1 MHRSLGTHISK
12 VRSLTLDKWDPELL
26 LVSQYLL
33 NCSGALPFLPID
45 DEADGQRK
53 NKFDIPG
60 DDRQRDLLES
70 CLG

>member
-1 MHRSLGTHISK
+1 VHRSLGTHISK

-26 LVSQYLL
+26 LVSLYLFKHWYD
-33 NCSGALPFLPID
+33 LPLLSTD

-60 DDRQRDLLES
+60 DDRRRDLLES
-70 CLG
+70 RLG